1 MMQMPVPHCDSCGLP
16 INPEAGENCPRCGY
30 PVSPPTEEHFLEAA
44 IRDLQRVATYG
55 GANLTVAGLIHRYQS
70 RLKYL
75 QDIRTKVAT
84 APVNPPVSSV
94 EEKLV
99 KVQVINP
106 FATPGQQQAA
116 MAPAISSVQQPNQSA
131 PHNVFSWRSFFADQA
146 INIVASLGA
155 FLILVGLLSFVVTT
169 SDPWSSFLALF
180 PQETSYR

>member
-1 MMQMPVPHCDSCGLP
+1 MCLFLLGRAFEGGCIMIKMPAQYCDSCGLP

-55 GANLTVAGLIHRYQS
+55 GANLTVAGLIYYYQS

-84 APVNPPVSSV
+84 APVDSPVSSV
-94 EEKLV
+94 EEKPV
-99 KVQVINP
+99 KVSAINP

-116 MAPAISSVQQPNQSA
+116 MVPVPPASSRPPATYSVQQPNQSV
-131 PHNVFSWRSFFADQA
+131 PHSMFSWRSFFADQA
-146 INIVASLGA
+146 IN
-155 FLILVGLLSFVVTT
+155 
-169 SDPWSSFLALF
+169 
-180 PQETSYR
+180 